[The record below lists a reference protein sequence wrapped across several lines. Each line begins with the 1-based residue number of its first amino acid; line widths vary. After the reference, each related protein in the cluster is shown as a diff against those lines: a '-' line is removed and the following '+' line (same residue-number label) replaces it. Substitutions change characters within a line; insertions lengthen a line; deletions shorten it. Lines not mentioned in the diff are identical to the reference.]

1 VLEGRTSEG
10 GEIVTDAPI
19 GAPSVLIFG
28 EPGSGKTTA
37 LITLLLAGLEVFVII
52 TEPNGLDSLLDA
64 CSKSKAPID
73 KLHWR
78 FIGPTPVSISTLKT
92 QAQKINDFS
101 FEDLTKIK
109 GDTSKRTMQQWMRVL
124 DTLEDFK
131 DDRTGQSF
139 GNVGTWGPDRA
150 LAIDSLSGL
159 NMMAR
164 DWTVGVK
171 PMMAMG
177 EYGVAMHMIQRL
189 VNTCTSLDC
198 FFILTAHVSR
208 SIDAVKGGTM
218 LSLLTLGEKYTPPI
232 PAPFSEVIYAYKDGS
247 NFYWSTA
254 TLNIATKNRALP
266 LSDKLAPNFAPIIE
280 VGKKRTELVQQS
292 KPAQIQPAPT
302 N

>member
-1 VLEGRTSEG
+1 MEASL
-10 GEIVTDAPI
+10 PI

-64 CSKSKAPID
+64 CSKHKAPIA

-78 FIGPTPVSISTLKT
+78 FIGPTPVSIATLKT

-131 DDRTGQSF
+131 DDRTGESF
-139 GNVGTWGPDRA
+139 GNVGSWGPDRA

-198 FFILTAHVSR
+198 FFILIAHVAR
-208 SIDAVKGGTM
+208 SVDPVKGGT
-218 LSLLTLGEKYTPPI
+218 LLTLLTLGEKYTPPI

-254 TLNIATKNRALP
+254 TPNIATKNRALS
-266 LSDKLAPNFAPIIE
+266 LSDKLTPNFSPIVEI
-280 VGKKRTELVQQS
+280 GKKRTELVQQS
-292 KPAQIQPAPT
+292 KPAQIQPEPIKEQT
-302 N
+302 NGS